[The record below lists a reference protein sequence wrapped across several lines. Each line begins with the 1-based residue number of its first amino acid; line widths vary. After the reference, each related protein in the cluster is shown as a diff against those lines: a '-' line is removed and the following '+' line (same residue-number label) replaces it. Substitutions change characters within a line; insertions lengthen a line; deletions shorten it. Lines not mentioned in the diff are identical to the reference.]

1 MSSKRKAEKDEASS
15 SDDSDAEA
23 RKKIAKKEA
32 KKKAKEK
39 ESGKNNEGEHLFQI
53 GKKRNVNVREF
64 KGKVL
69 IDIREYYED
78 DAGNMK
84 PGKKGIS
91 LQVDQ
96 WEALKEHIAKIDEAI
111 EELK

>member
-1 MSSKRKAEKDEASS
+1 
-15 SDDSDAEA
+15 
-23 RKKIAKKEA
+23 
-32 KKKAKEK
+32 
-39 ESGKNNEGEHLFQI
+39 I